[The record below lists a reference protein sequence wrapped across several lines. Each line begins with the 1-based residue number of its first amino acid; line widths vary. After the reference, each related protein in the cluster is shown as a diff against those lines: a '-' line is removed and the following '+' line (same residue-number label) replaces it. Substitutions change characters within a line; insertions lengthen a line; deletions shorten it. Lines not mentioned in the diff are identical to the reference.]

1 MAGYGTF
8 QRARKGLGSRRGM
21 RRGNYSRGSRY
32 GYKKTGAA
40 IKPRF
45 ATVGFSR
52 NVEKKY
58 FDKTYQ
64 ANHSE
69 SQTGGTASGKSSGMT
84 YISNTW
90 GTYSFGASG
99 SSVVTSNDMFKG
111 LATGTTARTRIG
123 NKIKIKYVKGAFTFT
138 AAVLGD
144 GTAAQ
149 KTQGG
154 ESLATVSVVTHA
166 QSYLRTTYRMVIV
179 KDMQVN
185 STDTQVTWSQVFDT
199 SNLQAGVHS
208 ELNVDNMGRFV
219 VLEDKVFTL
228 DSDTPQKTCTY
239 NIGGNTLGSVRY
251 NGPSDAALTDKGV
264 YVIWAAFVMGYTS
277 TMAMSDIDC
286 PSPVGHSRLCFT
298 DD

>member
-1 MAGYGTF
+1 MYARRKYATKRATVSYRRSRFGSGTTTKMAY
-8 QRARKGLGSRRGM
+8 KRRP
-21 RRGNYSRGSRY
+21 RY
-32 GYKKTGAA
+32 TNRMK
-40 IKPRF
+40 F
-45 ATVGFSR
+45 ATVGFAR

-69 SQTGGTASGKSSGMT
+69 SQTGGPAGAKSSGVT

-123 NKIKIKYVKGAFTFT
+123 NKIKVKYVKGAFTFN

-144 GTAAQ
+144 GATAQ
-149 KTQGG
+149 KAQGG
-154 ESLATVSVVTHA
+154 ETLGTVSAVTA
-166 QSYLRTTYRMVIV
+166 TQSYLRTTYRMVIV

-199 SNLQAGVHS
+199 TNLQAGVHS
-208 ELNVDNMGRFV
+208 ELNVDNMGRFI

-239 NIGGNTLGSVRY
+239 TISGSTLGSVRY
-251 NGPSDAALTDKGV
+251 NGPSDTALTDKGV
-264 YVIWAAFVMGYTS
+264 YVIWAAFVMGITN
-277 TMAMSDIDC
+277 TMALTDVDC